1 MNSPGNNSQKPKT
14 IYLHIG
20 YNKTGTTAIQ
30 NSFYYNRK
38 SLLND
43 GLFYP
48 KKCRG
53 KRKSPAHHALAESLL
68 FTIGKPMPKFV
79 KTKIYS
85 RYPAD
90 YYWNLLKQELSGSGC
105 SAAFISSEAF
115 SRLRGHPEQMQFI
128 RDQLKGYQVKI
139 LVYLRSQ
146 PDFLASAYNQA
157 VKRGHETRTVDE
169 LMKSGWMTI
178 DYFEELEDWAS
189 VFGAENIVVR
199 VFDPQKM
206 PGGVVTDLLVAL
218 ENEGIYLDT
227 SDWISKFFS
236 FKWNIRLPDNMV
248 ETKRRIN
255 AAYRLPGLADRA
267 VNTWLQWRG
276 KHLPNTELLT
286 KAQKEM
292 IIQRYSQSNQKLG
305 EKYLNGKLP
314 FME

>member
-1 MNSPGNNSQKPKT
+1 LGGNKQLKK
-14 IYLHIG
+14 IILHIG

-30 NSFYYNRK
+30 SIFFYNRK
-38 SLLND
+38 SLMND

-48 KKCRG
+48 VRCRG
-53 KRKSPAHHALAESLL
+53 KRKSPAHHSLAESLIYQ
-68 FTIGKPMPKFV
+68 IGKPLPKFV

-85 RYPAD
+85 KFPKYH
-90 YYWNLLKQELSGSGC
+90 YWQLLLEELAETDC
-105 SAAFISSEAF
+105 KTIFISSEAF

-128 RDQLKGYQVKI
+128 RGQLKAYQVKI

-169 LMKSGWMTI
+169 LMQSGWMTI
-178 DYFEELEDWAS
+178 DYFTELEDWAS
-189 VFGAENIVVR
+189 VFGAENIIVCI
-199 VFDPQKM
+199 FDQQKM
-206 PGGVVTDLLVAL
+206 PGGVMADVVGVL
-218 ENEGIYLDT
+218 EYEGIRLDT
-227 SDWISKFFS
+227 SIRASKFFS

-255 AAYRLPGLADRA
+255 AAYRLPEFADRA

-276 KHLPNTELLT
+276 KSKPNAEILT

-314 FME
+314 FIE